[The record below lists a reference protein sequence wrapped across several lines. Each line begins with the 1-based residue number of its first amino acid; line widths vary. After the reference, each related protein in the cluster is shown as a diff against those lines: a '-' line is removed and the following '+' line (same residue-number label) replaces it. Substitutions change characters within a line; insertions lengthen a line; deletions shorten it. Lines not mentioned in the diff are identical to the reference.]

1 MARPVAR
8 SSFFQPKQIT
18 PTYFQAARCYSAS
31 AGLSQDEVTGRIMD
45 LLKNFD
51 KVRVSRSGTNAEA
64 NSCAGSGHFKG
75 SESRKFFDAMDSLL
89 ILSIAQRRVALP
101 QRPRS

>member
-18 PTYFQAARCYSAS
+18 PSTYFQAVRCYAAS
-31 AGLSQDEVTGRIMD
+31 AGLSKDEVTGRIMD

-51 KVRVSRSGTNAEA
+51 KVRVLRAGTKDMA
-64 NSCAGSGHFKG
+64 NSCSGPGHFKG
-75 SESRKFFDAMDSLL
+75 TKSRYLL
-89 ILSIAQRRVALP
+89 VH
-101 QRPRS
+101 

>member
-8 SSFFQPKQIT
+8 TSFFQPKQIT
-18 PTYFQAARCYSAS
+18 PPTYFQAARCYSAS

-51 KVRVSRSGTNAEA
+51 KVRVFVL
-64 NSCAGSGHFKG
+64 CASSNG
-75 SESRKFFDAMDSLL
+75 
-89 ILSIAQRRVALP
+89 
-101 QRPRS
+101 

>member
-18 PTYFQAARCYSAS
+18 PSTYFQAVRCYAAS
-31 AGLSQDEVTGRIMD
+31 AGLNQEEVTGRIMD

-51 KVRVSRSGTNAEA
+51 KVSMLRSGARAIA
-64 NSCAGSGHFKG
+64 NSCAGPRYLKGTENRYISGG
-75 SESRKFFDAMDSLL
+75 LDG
-89 ILSIAQRRVALP
+89 
-101 QRPRS
+101 

>member
-8 SSFFQPKQIT
+8 TSFVQSKPMT
-18 PTYFQAARCYSAS
+18 PSVYFQAARCYSAS

-51 KVRVSRSGTNAEA
+51 KVRQMRHGNERMWLT
-64 NSCAGSGHFKG
+64 CDLGYGCFKG
-75 SESRKFFDAMDSLL
+75 SLL
-89 ILSIAQRRVALP
+89 IVSETLHG
-101 QRPRS
+101 

>member
-8 SSFFQPKQIT
+8 TSFFQPKQST
-18 PTYFQAARCYSAS
+18 SSTYFQAVRCYSAS

-51 KVRVSRSGTNAEA
+51 KVRVFCGAERVMA
-64 NSCAGSGHFKG
+64 NIYTGPGYFKG
-75 SESRKFFDAMDSLL
+75 IMNGC
-89 ILSIAQRRVALP
+89 
-101 QRPRS
+101 

>member
-8 SSFFQPKQIT
+8 TAFFQPKQAT
-18 PTYFQAARCYSAS
+18 PSVYFQAARCYSAS

-51 KVRVSRSGTNAEA
+51 KVMGMRWHVELWLT
-64 NSCAGSGHFKG
+64 
-75 SESRKFFDAMDSLL
+75 RKQVQDTSK
-89 ILSIAQRRVALP
+89 VAPYGL
-101 QRPRS
+101 

>member
-8 SSFFQPKQIT
+8 TPFFQPKQMN
-18 PTYFQAARCYSAS
+18 PSTYFQAVRCYAAS

-51 KVRVSRSGTNAEA
+51 KV
-64 NSCAGSGHFKG
+64 
-75 SESRKFFDAMDSLL
+75 
-89 ILSIAQRRVALP
+89 
-101 QRPRS
+101 

>member
-18 PTYFQAARCYSAS
+18 LSTYFQAVRCYSAS

-51 KVRVSRSGTNAEA
+51 KVKALFIFQSRALA
-64 NSCAGSGHFKG
+64 NIRCRF
-75 SESRKFFDAMDSLL
+75 R
-89 ILSIAQRRVALP
+89 ILQRY
-101 QRPRS
+101 